1 MEVDSADDCV
11 GASEIEI
18 PDFGSNI
25 AGRGGFDDGL
35 CMIDSIGDIG
45 NMKAGAASRK
55 RGGRKIKMASGG
67 GIGSFPGGPPAD
79 LSSIGK
85 LLLNSQIFTDC
96 LDLSNLPAGRANQER
111 KKKILPLSNRGN
123 FYDEDSDGDF
133 ELDGFSPSNKN
144 SNKDTSQG
152 FIQLL
157 NVGSIDG
164 SFEGSFL
171 YFSKITIN
179 QH

>member
-1 MEVDSADDCV
+1 MVDSADDCV

-67 GIGSFPGGPPAD
+67 GIGSFPGVPPAD
-79 LSSIGK
+79 ISSIG
-85 LLLNSQIFTDC
+85 
-96 LDLSNLPAGRANQER
+96 
-111 KKKILPLSNRGN
+111 
-123 FYDEDSDGDF
+123 
-133 ELDGFSPSNKN
+133 
-144 SNKDTSQG
+144 
-152 FIQLL
+152 
-157 NVGSIDG
+157 
-164 SFEGSFL
+164 
-171 YFSKITIN
+171 
-179 QH
+179 